1 MRCPLSPDP
10 RGVDRQGH
18 VELYL
23 KEEGAP
29 IRAAVAV
36 KKHHHLGLLGPNYDT
51 ELTGSA
57 VT

>member
-10 RGVDRQGH
+10 RGVDRQGQ

-36 KKHHHLGLLGPNYDT
+36 
-51 ELTGSA
+51 
-57 VT
+57 